1 MAVRVAIHHHTQY
14 DYDRTVHL
22 SPHFIRLK
30 PAAHCPAIIESYSL
44 TVQPAN
50 HVIHWQQD
58 PFGNF
63 IARVDFWEPMQ
74 LMSIDVDI
82 VARLE
87 PVNPFDF
94 FLDTYA
100 ESFPFDYEAQLKKDL
115 IPYLEVDEPGP
126 ALSRWL
132 QQVDQTKQNTISFL
146 IKLNQQVNQ
155 DIAYSTRM
163 EPGVQTPEET
173 LTLAIGSC
181 RDSGWL
187 VVQILRH
194 LGLAARFVSGYLA
207 QVRMEKTDE
216 NDSAN
221 PEERN
226 SLALHAWTEVFI
238 PGAGW
243 IGLDPTSGM
252 LATEGHIPLACTS
265 TPAAAA
271 PLTGTT
277 DLCETTFTYS
287 NTLTHLPDEQSV

>member
-14 DYDRTVHL
+14 DYDRAVFL

-44 TVQPAN
+44 TIRPTN
-50 HVIHWQQD
+50 HTLHWQQD

-63 IARVDFWEPMQ
+63 IARVDFWESMQ
-74 LMSIDVDI
+74 LMSIDVEI
-82 VARLE
+82 VATLA

-100 ESFPFDYEAQLKKDL
+100 NSFPFVYEDQLKKDL
-115 IPYLEVDEPGP
+115 IPYLETEEQGP
-126 ALSRWL
+126 YLSQWL
-132 QQVDQTKQNTISFL
+132 QKIDRSKQNTIDFL
-146 IKLNQQVNQ
+146 INLNKQVNQ
-155 DIAYSTRM
+155 DIAYSIRM
-163 EPGVQTPEET
+163 EPGVQTPDET
-173 LTLAIGSC
+173 LKLAIGSC

-187 VVQILRH
+187 LVQILRN

-207 QVRMEKTDE
+207 QVGLEKTKEANSD
-216 NDSAN
+216 N

-226 SLALHAWTEVFI
+226 LLALHAWAEVYI

-265 TPAAAA
+265 NPASAA
-271 PLTGTT
+271 PLTGTAG
-277 DLCETTFTYS
+277 LAETVLTYT
-287 NTLTHLPDEQSV
+287 NTLTRLPDE